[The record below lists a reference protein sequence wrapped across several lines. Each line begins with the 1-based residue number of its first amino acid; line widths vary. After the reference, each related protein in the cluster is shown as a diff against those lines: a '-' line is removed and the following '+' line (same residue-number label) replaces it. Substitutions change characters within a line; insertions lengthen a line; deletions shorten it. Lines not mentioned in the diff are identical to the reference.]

1 MKPINVHFFSS
12 PTLMKLSW
20 NSIAILFVYT
30 DNMESN
36 STILKTLQTLVLLFA
51 SVALYDLSQ

>member
-1 MKPINVHFFSS
+1 MKPINVNFFSS
-12 PTLMKLSW
+12 PTLMKLTW